1 MKSLSSIIAGNIV
14 PTANYSTGTY
24 TLTGLVVG
32 TNYSYSMGT
41 NDTSIAFSGGATF
54 AKSAR
59 SSGVFTATATS
70 ATLNGSGSSAIGTVV
85 APVFGIPLYPATVTP
100 TLPARQITIGQFPSN
115 NPNFS
120 RQIQVSDQYLFV
132 KNGTYAVAITL
143 ADVVNI
149 ALTEEVNL
157 TWTPPVSLVQPVSTT
172 AAGLAAATG
181 TLTAYIS
188 NVSNGDTVT
197 IGTKIYTFQTT
208 LTNVDGNVKIG
219 ADRVASLTNLFYAI
233 NASGGTAGTD
243 YALATTAHTQVT
255 ATNPTS
261 LTIVLTAIKAGFAG
275 NSIATTETSTMLFF
289 GAATLS
295 GGTVSPATFTFSVG
309 SEYTLTYQWQ
319 YLNGSTW
326 TNISSSSPIN
336 GTVYSG
342 YTSATLTATPSTTGQ
357 NGVSHRCVST
367 DNAGSFGLTN
377 GSLTSNSV
385 TLTII

>member
-1 MKSLSSIIAGNIV
+1 
-14 PTANYSTGTY
+14 
-24 TLTGLVVG
+24 
-32 TNYSYSMGT
+32 MGT

-54 AKSAR
+54 AKSVR

-85 APVFGIPLYPATVTP
+85 APIFGVSLYPTTVTP

-120 RQIQVSDQYLFV
+120 RQIQISDQYLFV
-132 KNGTYAVAITL
+132 KRGTYSVAINL

-157 TWTPPVSLVQPVSTT
+157 TWTPPVSLVQPVSASCVHSST
-172 AAGLAAATG
+172 A
-181 TLTAYIS
+181 
-188 NVSNGDTVT
+188 
-197 IGTKIYTFQTT
+197 
-208 LTNVDGNVKIG
+208 
-219 ADRVASLTNLFYAI
+219 
-233 NASGGTAGTD
+233 
-243 YALATTAHTQVT
+243 
-255 ATNPTS
+255 
-261 LTIVLTAIKAGFAG
+261 
-275 NSIATTETSTMLFF
+275 
-289 GAATLS
+289 
-295 GGTVSPATFTFSVG
+295 ATFTFSVG

-326 TNISSSSPIN
+326 TNITSGSAIN

-342 YTSATLTATPSTTGQ
+342 YTSATLTATPTTTGQ
-357 NGVSHRCVST
+357 TGVSHRCIAT

-385 TLTII
+385 TLTIT